1 MRVSDAKVL
10 PASENH
16 KWGWFPAVSAGWRIL
31 EENFF
36 SDATPLS
43 NLKLRVG
50 FGITG
55 NQDIPLYA
63 SIAKYNDLG
72 YAYYNG
78 KWDKVYGPVSN
89 PNPDLKWE
97 KNAEYNVGIDFGIW
111 NDRLTASVD
120 YYYRKTTDLLDWY
133 DAQMPSNIYS
143 TIFTNVGTLTN
154 QGIEF
159 AIGYDVIR
167 NKELKWHL
175 DGGFSYN
182 ENKLVSLANSSYRA
196 NHITYNPLSSPA
208 NGQTTYILEEG
219 KPIGTYY
226 GLKYRGFNSVGKWVF
241 EDRDEDGAYSDK
253 DYTYLGNGLPKWYF
267 NLASTLTW
275 KDFDFSF
282 QLRGA
287 AGFKV
292 LNTKRIYYENS
303 VSLPFNLLKSALG
316 RPLNDAATFSDYYLE
331 KGNYLKLDNI
341 TVGYTFDL
349 SQLKYVSNARIYAT
363 ATNLLTITGYTGV
376 DPEVGTGLTP
386 GFDDSGYYPRS
397 TTLMLGLN
405 IKF

>member
-1 MRVSDAKVL
+1 M
-10 PASENH
+10 
-16 KWGWFPAVSAGWRIL
+16 
-31 EENFF
+31 
-36 SDATPLS
+36 
-43 NLKLRVG
+43 
-50 FGITG
+50 
-55 NQDIPLYA
+55 
-63 SIAKYNDLG
+63 
-72 YAYYNG
+72 
-78 KWDKVYGPVSN
+78 
-89 PNPDLKWE
+89 
-97 KNAEYNVGIDFGIW
+97 
-111 NDRLTASVD
+111 
-120 YYYRKTTDLLDWY
+120 
-133 DAQMPSNIYS
+133 
-143 TIFTNVGTLTN
+143 
-154 QGIEF
+154 
-159 AIGYDVIR
+159 
-167 NKELKWHL
+167 
-175 DGGFSYN
+175 
-182 ENKLVSLANSSYRA
+182 
-196 NHITYNPLSSPA
+196 
-208 NGQTTYILEEG
+208 
-219 KPIGTYY
+219 
-226 GLKYRGFNSVGKWVF
+226 
-241 EDRDEDGAYSDK
+241 
-253 DYTYLGNGLPKWYF
+253 GNGLPKWYF